1 MTSPDHYGWFAHALA
16 ALILMSRAA
25 DVASTLVATPRLAL
39 EANPLVRR
47 FKRPMLALGFV
58 TVLLPYYDTTT
69 ALVFLVMSLLVVER
83 NLSRGWMA
91 QALGEEEMVAA
102 YERAARRSSLG
113 RALVFV
119 WAGAASIGLAGTVL
133 MVLSGGS
140 TRWPYWF
147 AAGMLLYAG
156 ASGVFGSLSARRLFL
171 SVRRS
176 DATSAT
182 PPRAAAGTSV

>member
-1 MTSPDHYGWFAHALA
+1 MTSPGHYGWLQHALA
-16 ALILMSRAA
+16 ALILVSRAA

-47 FKRPMLALGFV
+47 FKKPMLVLGFV
-58 TVLLPYYDTTT
+58 TVLLPYYDTTA

-83 NLSRGWMA
+83 NLARGWMA
-91 QALGEEEMVAA
+91 QALGEDEMVAA

-113 RALVFV
+113 RALAFV
-119 WAGAASIGLAGTVL
+119 WAGAAAIGLAGAVL
-133 MVLSGGS
+133 MMLSGGP

-156 ASGVFGSLSARRLFL
+156 ASGVFGSMAARRLFRR
-171 SVRRS
+171 VRGA
-176 DATSAT
+176 DATSAA
-182 PPRAAAGTSV
+182 PPRAAAGSSA